1 MRDMNSSE
9 AVLDSFVI
17 RRSAKG
23 ITAGYQLRNVT
34 ENASGACD
42 EGTHRIVENGDGFK
56 ICEKCDLTVRAI
68 RSVVGHSLTADEY
81 HLTED

>member
-1 MRDMNSSE
+1 M
-9 AVLDSFVI
+9 
-17 RRSAKG
+17 
-23 ITAGYQLRNVT
+23 T